1 MEFEKDKAMENASAE
16 VHIPD
21 YEKEIAGI
29 IKGNFSPKAMQE
41 KLGDYHGKDIAEVMT
56 QVTPAERKR
65 LLRVLDVSVLAEI
78 FEYVPE
84 DSAALFLDKMDMK
97 KAVTLL
103 SELDSDSCAAILREM
118 SKEKRNQLID
128 LLDDETKRKVELIA
142 SFDEDEIGSKLS
154 DNFIELKNTMSVKS
168 AMSALIAQ
176 AEDNDN
182 ISTLFVSDES
192 GEFFGAM
199 DLKDLITAR
208 QGQPLEDLISTS
220 FPYVYGTENI
230 DDCIERLKDYSE
242 DSIPVLDNNSHILG
256 VITAHSLIEVV
267 DDEMGEDYAKLA
279 GLTAEEDLSEPL
291 SASIKKRMPWLLV
304 LLVLGMCVS
313 SVVGLFEKVISQLTI
328 IMAFQSL
335 ILDMAG
341 NVGTQSLAVTIRV
354 LTDENITFK
363 EKLSLVAKEMKIG
376 FSGGVIL
383 GVISILFV
391 GLYLMVFKAKT
402 AAFAFAVS
410 ACIGAALLLSMVIS
424 SAVGTLIPL
433 FFKKIKIDPAVA
445 SGPLITTINDLVA
458 VVTYYGLSWILLI
471 NIMNLTG

>member
-84 DSAALFLDKMDMK
+84 DSAALFLDEMDMK

-230 DDCIERLKDYSE
+230 DDCIERLKDYPRTVS
-242 DSIPVLDNNSHILG
+242 PCLTT
-256 VITAHSLIEVV
+256 TATFLALSPLTVSL
-267 DDEMGEDYAKLA
+267 KLSMTKWA
-279 GLTAEEDLSEPL
+279 RT
-291 SASIKKRMPWLLV
+291 
-304 LLVLGMCVS
+304 
-313 SVVGLFEKVISQLTI
+313 
-328 IMAFQSL
+328 
-335 ILDMAG
+335 
-341 NVGTQSLAVTIRV
+341 TQSWQV
-354 LTDENITFK
+354 LPQR
-363 EKLSLVAKEMKIG
+363 KI
-376 FSGGVIL
+376 FPSR
-383 GVISILFV
+383 
-391 GLYLMVFKAKT
+391 
-402 AAFAFAVS
+402 
-410 ACIGAALLLSMVIS
+410 
-424 SAVGTLIPL
+424 
-433 FFKKIKIDPAVA
+433 
-445 SGPLITTINDLVA
+445 
-458 VVTYYGLSWILLI
+458 
-471 NIMNLTG
+471 